1 MNEVHALRRTRTSDT
16 RTCLARTHRTRTR
29 RKRTSAATLLLA
41 FLGLLASGTLQA
53 QHPVGIFDDHLDIG
67 HPKLAGDATYDAA
80 TQTYNIKGAGDNIW
94 FNRDEFQFVY
104 KKIKGDF
111 ILTADFAFT
120 GDTAGAIGHRK
131 TGWMIRESTDEGAA
145 SANACK
151 HIDGLVVL
159 QWRPYKG
166 MFMRDPEEERFYPK
180 KGGQTIQLE
189 RIGKIITMKI
199 AHPGEPLQFVGTCTT
214 DALEKDVLVGLY
226 VCSHDSD
233 HVAGAKIWNVRI
245 DKPVIHEYTSNPHA
259 VQTPVRDVLGS
270 RLEILDLADNTRKVI
285 HEAPGRFEAPNYMP
299 DGKKLLFNQD
309 GSLWTIPIEGGTPDK
324 LNTGSINKI
333 NNDHMISFDG
343 KMLGIS
349 SGKPDGTPG
358 SFVFVVPLSG
368 GDPKQVTEA
377 TPSFLHGWAPNGK
390 ELAIV
395 ARRDG
400 SKNYN
405 LYKVSLK
412 DNKETLLTTGNKT
425 HVDGPEYSPDGKY
438 IYYNANVT
446 GTMQIWRMKPD
457 GSDKEQLT
465 FDEYHNWFPHISP
478 DGKWM
483 LFITFPM
490 DINPDEHPSYKE
502 VTLRV
507 MPLTTAGAPKVV
519 AYLYGGQGTLNAPSW
534 SPDSKHIA
542 FVSNS
547 VPQEQ

>member
-1 MNEVHALRRTRTSDT
+1 MNT
-16 RTCLARTHRTRTR
+16 
-29 RKRTSAATLLLA
+29 KLLFLFFCGLA
-41 FLGLLASGTLQA
+41 FNSSFA

-67 HPKLAGDATYDAA
+67 HPKLAGDASYDAG
-80 TQTYNIKGAGDNIW
+80 TQTYNVKGAGDNIW
-94 FNRDEFQFVY
+94 FNRDEFHFVY

-180 KGGQTIQLE
+180 KDGQTIQLE
-189 RIGKIITMKI
+189 RIGKTITMKI
-199 AHPGEPLQFVGTCTT
+199 AHPGEPLQLVGSCET
-214 DALEKDVLVGLY
+214 DALNGEVLVGVY
-226 VCSHDSD
+226 VCSHDPENAAS
-233 HVAGAKIWNVRI
+233 ARIWNVRI

-259 VQTPVRDVLGS
+259 VQPPVRDILGS
-270 RLEILDLADNTRKVI
+270 RLEILDVADGSRKVI

-299 DGKKLLFNQD
+299 DGKKLLFNEG
-309 GSLWTIPIEGGTPDK
+309 GSLYTIPIEGGTPEK
-324 LNTGSINKI
+324 LNTGSVNRI
-333 NNDHMISFDG
+333 NNDHMISFNG

-349 SGKPDGTPG
+349 SSRDGQPG
-358 SFVFVVPLSG
+358 GGSSVYTLPLSG
-368 GDPKQVTEA
+368 GEPKLITEG

-395 ARRDG
+395 AKRNG
-400 SKNYN
+400 SANYN

-412 DNKETLLTTGNKT
+412 DNKETLLTPDNRT
-425 HVDGPEYSPDGKY
+425 HVDGSEYSPDGKY
-438 IYYNANVT
+438 IYYNANVS

-465 FDEYHNWFPHISP
+465 FDDHHNWFPHISP

-483 LFITFPM
+483 VFISFAM
-490 DINPDEHPSYKE
+490 DIDPDAHPSYKD
-502 VTLRV
+502 VMLRV
-507 MPLTTAGAPKVV
+507 MPLTAPGAPKVV

-534 SPDSKHIA
+534 SSDSRHIA

-547 VPQEQ
+547 EPAQ